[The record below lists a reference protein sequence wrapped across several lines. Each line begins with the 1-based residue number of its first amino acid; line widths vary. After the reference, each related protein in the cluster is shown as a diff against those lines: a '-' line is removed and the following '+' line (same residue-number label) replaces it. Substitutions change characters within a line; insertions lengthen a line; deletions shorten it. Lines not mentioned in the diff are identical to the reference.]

1 MSQNL
6 KHTWYDRGAAVF
18 FDWLAESPGVETQCC
33 YKLFGEPLSALRPIW
48 QTNLQMSNLLPAPQ
62 GFVTVSLHC
71 FYGRMT
77 PQDRQSLRERY
88 YMRFWII
95 QKTFYEAPL
104 LAIPDYGVMFP
115 WRHKNRIAPEMP
127 EQPGEFGD
135 IPRYI
140 PPLAQFGIDL
150 IGKPF
155 TLEATGTGLR
165 FLPVLNGYLD
175 RSVQ

>member
-1 MSQNL
+1 MSPSL

-18 FDWLAESPGVETQCC
+18 FDWLAVPPGIATQPC
-33 YKLFGEPLSALRPIW
+33 YKLLAEPMNGAHPIW
-48 QTNLQMSNLLPAPQ
+48 QTNMRMPNQLPAPH
-62 GFVTVSLHC
+62 GFITSSLHC

-88 YMRFWII
+88 AMRFWIMEKI
-95 QKTFYEAPL
+95 FYESPL
-104 LAIPDYGVMFP
+104 LAIPDYGVTFP
-115 WRHKNRIAPEMP
+115 WSHKNRIEPDMP

-140 PPLAQFGIDL
+140 PPLVQFGIDL
-150 IGKPF
+150 IGEPF

-175 RSVQ
+175 RAIQ

>member
-1 MSQNL
+1 MSLPNPI
-6 KHTWYDRGAAVF
+6 KWYDRGAAVF
-18 FDWLAESPGVETQCC
+18 FDWLNVPPGVETQSC
-33 YKLFGEPLSALRPIW
+33 YKLLAEPMNVSHPIW
-48 QTNLQMSNLLPAPQ
+48 QTNMQMPNRLPAPQ
-62 GFVTVSLHC
+62 GFITASLHC

-88 YMRFWII
+88 AMRFWIMH
-95 QKTFYEAPL
+95 KTFYESPL
-104 LAIPDYGVMFP
+104 LAIPDYGIAFP
-115 WRHKNRIAPEMP
+115 WFHRNRIAHDIP

-140 PPLAQFGIDL
+140 PPRAQFGIDL
-150 IGKPF
+150 IGEPF
-155 TLEATGTGLR
+155 VLEATGTGLR